1 MSMQPPT
8 APSASSVSGSLLK
21 RIWQGF
27 VHAVTWPFR
36 LSTPGKASFV
46 TAVLLVLLALVV
58 WLIIRND
65 PKHVDLYHVLT
76 AGRIVVVLLLIVV
89 IPILVYQGLKL
100 WLEVERSPYPEIDF
114 AWKAGVQALAD
125 NGLSLQSIPVF
136 LVLGSGSAERE
147 RSLMDASGRA
157 FRVNG
162 IPEGPAPLHWYANP
176 DSVYLFCTEV
186 GALST
191 LTTLIDKGGLLAE
204 PEFEHA
210 YVEPA
215 AATAGVPASAGNLP
229 AEAGTPAA
237 GSIRGTI
244 SVDQL
249 PPGELAGA
257 GLKSKPKKSKTATL
271 PPAGVSP
278 GGGAHELRGTMMFQP
293 MGTGTSVAESAPAP
307 APTQKAAPRRTPAR
321 PAAQRTQ
328 QPALLP
334 AKDAAEQR
342 RKLRYVCRKLGRDRE
357 PLCPANGILTL
368 LPFASIASGPAQ
380 ADELEKSVRTDL
392 ATVQRT
398 TQLRCPVT
406 ALVTGFEEEPG
417 FAELVRRVG
426 PERALAQR
434 FGRGYDLRSVA
445 LAEEL
450 FAFCSHVTGAFEDWV
465 YTLFREQDALL
476 RPGNTR
482 LYGLLCRVRF
492 RFKAQL
498 AEILADGFGID
509 PQRHPESDAFLFSG
523 CYFAATGATRD
534 RQAFVRGVF
543 DKLEDEQESIEW
555 TEKAIAAHRSR
566 RQLAAA
572 GLTLTVLLALT
583 LVGMMVWPRG

>member
-8 APSASSVSGSLLK
+8 PPSASSVSGSLLK
-21 RIWQGF
+21 RIGQGI
-27 VHAVTWPFR
+27 VRAVTWPFR
-36 LSTPGKASFV
+36 LSTPGKASFL
-46 TAVLLVLLALVV
+46 TAVLLVVLAVVV

-76 AGRIVVVLLLIVV
+76 PGRILVVLALIVV

-114 AWKAGVQALAD
+114 AWNAGIKALEE

-136 LVLGSGSAERE
+136 LVLGSANAERE
-147 RSLMDASGRA
+147 RSLMDASGRT
-157 FRVNG
+157 FRVQG
-162 IPEGPAPLHWYANP
+162 VPEGPAPLHWYANP
-176 DSVYLFCTEV
+176 DSIYLFCTEA
-186 GALST
+186 GALSA
-191 LTTLIDKGGLLAE
+191 LSSLIEKGAALADPEFVSTSFAPQPVAE
-204 PEFEHA
+204 P
-210 YVEPA
+210 VA
-215 AATAGVPASAGNLP
+215 AAPVSGG
-229 AEAGTPAA
+229 AE
-237 GSIRGTI
+237 SIRGTI

-249 PPGELAGA
+249 PASETGGVAV
-257 GLKSKPKKSKTATL
+257 KPKKSKTATL
-271 PPAGVSP
+271 PPTGVSP
-278 GGGAHELRGTMMFQP
+278 GGATELRGTMMFQP
-293 MGTGTSVAESAPAP
+293 VGTSVAESAPPP
-307 APTQKAAPRRTPAR
+307 AQKAAPRRTAPSR
-321 PAAQRTQ
+321 PAPTQRGQ

-342 RKLRYVCRKLGRDRE
+342 RRLRYVCRKLSRERE
-357 PLCPANGILTL
+357 PLCPANGVLTL
-368 LPFASIASGPAQ
+368 LPFASVASGRAQ
-380 ADELEKSVRTDL
+380 AEELEKAVRTDL

-426 PERALAQR
+426 PERAQAQR

-445 LAEEL
+445 IAEEL

-509 PQRHPESDAFLFSG
+509 PQRVPESDAFLFSG

-555 TEKAIAAHRSR
+555 TSRAVDAHRAR
-566 RQLAAA
+566 RRLAAA
-572 GLTLTVLLALT
+572 GATLTVVLALT
-583 LVGMMVWPRG
+583 LVGMMLFPPK

>member
-1 MSMQPPT
+1 
-8 APSASSVSGSLLK
+8 LLK
-21 RIWQGF
+21 RIWDGF
-27 VHAVTWPFR
+27 VRAVTWPLR
-36 LSTPGKASFV
+36 LSTPGKTSFV
-46 TAVLLVLLALVV
+46 TAVLLIALAIAV

-76 AGRIVVVLLLIVV
+76 PGRILLVLLLIVI

-100 WLEVERSPYPEIDF
+100 WLEVERSPYPEIDY
-114 AWKAGVQALAD
+114 AWNAGLKALAD
-125 NGLSLQSIPVF
+125 NGLSVQAIPVF
-136 LVLGSGSAERE
+136 LVLGSASEERE
-147 RSLMDASGRA
+147 RFLMSASSRT
-157 FRVNG
+157 FRVQG
-162 IPEGPAPLHWYANP
+162 VPEGPAPLHWYANP
-176 DSVYLFCTEV
+176 DSIYLFCTEV
-186 GALST
+186 GALSA
-191 LTTLIDKGGLLAE
+191 LSSLIDKGADYAD
-204 PEFEHA
+204 PEIVSSHYEQQVA
-210 YVEPA
+210 AAAPAPA
-215 AATAGVPASAGNLP
+215 AVSGG
-229 AEAGTPAA
+229 AE
-237 GSIRGTI
+237 SIRGTI

-249 PPGELAGA
+249 PAREAGGGVA
-257 GLKSKPKKSKTATL
+257 VKPKKSKTATV
-271 PPAGVSP
+271 PAGGVSP
-278 GGGAHELRGTMMFQP
+278 GGATELRGTMMFQP
-293 MGTGTSVAESAPAP
+293 VGTSVAESASAPTPAP
-307 APTQKAAPRRTPAR
+307 PPAQKSTARRTAASR
-321 PAAQRTQ
+321 PAAVQRVQ
-328 QPALLP
+328 MAILP

-342 RKLRYVCRKLGRDRE
+342 RRLRYVCRKLARERE
-357 PLCPANGILTL
+357 PLCPSNGLLTL
-368 LPFASIASGPAQ
+368 LPFASVASGRAQ
-380 ADELEKSVRTDL
+380 AEELEKAVRTDL
-392 ATVQRT
+392 ATVQRS

-426 PERALAQR
+426 PERAQAQR
-434 FGRGYDLRSVA
+434 FGRGFDLRSVA
-445 LAEEL
+445 IAEEL

-583 LVGMMVWPRG
+583 LAGMMLLPRG

>member
-1 MSMQPPT
+1 MSMQPPPPPT
-8 APSASSVSGSLLK
+8 ASAVSGSLLK

-27 VHAVTWPFR
+27 VKAVTWPFR

-46 TAVLLVLLALVV
+46 TAVLLVLLAVVV

-76 AGRIVVVLLLIVV
+76 VGRIVVVLLLIVV

-136 LVLGSGSAERE
+136 LVLGAGNAERE

-162 IPEGPAPLHWYANP
+162 VPEGPAPLHWYANP
-176 DSVYLFCTEV
+176 DSAYLFCTEV
-186 GALST
+186 GALSA
-191 LTTLIDKGGLLAE
+191 LSSLIDKGGMLAE
-204 PEFEHA
+204 PDFVHA
-210 YVEPA
+210 NVEPA
-215 AATAGVPASAGNLP
+215 AAAA
-229 AEAGTPAA
+229 PAA
-237 GSIRGTI
+237 AVSGGAGDIRGTI

-249 PPGELAGA
+249 PPGELGGVA
-257 GLKSKPKKSKTATL
+257 LKSKPKKSKTATL
-271 PPAGVSP
+271 PPAGISP
-278 GGGAHELRGTMMFQP
+278 GGGANELRGTMMFQP
-293 MGTGTSVAESAPAP
+293 MGTSVAESAPAP
-307 APTQKAAPRRTPAR
+307 APTQKAAPRRTAPAR
-321 PAAQRTQ
+321 PAAAQRGQ

-342 RKLRYVCRKLGRDRE
+342 RKLRYVCRKLTRDRE
-357 PLCPANGILTL
+357 PLCPANGLLTL
-368 LPFASIASGPAQ
+368 LPFASVASGPAQ

-398 TQLRCPVT
+398 MQLRCPVT

-426 PERALAQR
+426 PERALVQR
-434 FGRGYDLRSVA
+434 FGRGFDLRSVA

-572 GLTLTVLLALT
+572 GVTLTVLLALT
-583 LVGMMVWPRG
+583 LVGMMLLPRG